1 MYKPTWLRGCLL
13 LLIAMLL
20 GACSGDD
27 NEWHAK
33 SIARL
38 MPPLDFEL
46 TDENGKSVTAADYR
60 GKTVMLFFGFTHCPH
75 FCPMTLA
82 KLARVLDQ
90 LPNGVRQDVRVLFV
104 SVDPDRDTPRRLAAY
119 TDNFAPEVIG
129 LTGTEAHLRALAKRY
144 RTTFSYGPADAEGNY
159 NVSHGLAIYVFDRQG
174 KARLMILKE
183 QTIGQIADDVR
194 RLTAKRP

>member
-1 MYKPTWLRGCLL
+1 MLKAIRAIGCVLL
-13 LLIAMLL
+13 VVALL
-20 GACSGDD
+20 GGCSGDD
-27 NEWHAK
+27 RQFHAK

-38 MPPLDFEL
+38 MPPLAFEL

-82 KLARVLDQ
+82 KLARVLER
-90 LPNGVRQDVRVLFV
+90 LPHGMRKDVRVLFV

-129 LTGTEAHLRALAKRY
+129 LTGSEAHLRALAKRY

-159 NVSHGLAIYVFDRQG
+159 NVSHGLAIYLFDRQG

-194 RLTAKRP
+194 KLTAKHP